1 MLTIWTLTLSAIKIF
16 ISIFTGFH
24 MLHDHELLKITV
36 ITTWQHDKNDH
47 FYRFIML
54 EKTLDMTN
62 FFFFNKCG
70 TEQLEV

>member
-1 MLTIWTLTLSAIKIF
+1 
-16 ISIFTGFH
+16 

-62 FFFFNKCG
+62 FFFFFNKCG